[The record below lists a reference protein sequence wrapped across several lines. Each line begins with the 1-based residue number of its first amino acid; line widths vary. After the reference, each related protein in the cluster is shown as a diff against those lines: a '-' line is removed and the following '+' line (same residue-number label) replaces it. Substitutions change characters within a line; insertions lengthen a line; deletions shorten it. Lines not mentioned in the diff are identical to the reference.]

1 VVTWYDSIAACRS
14 RNATTEGLYSRQR
27 EPRELFPFPFI
38 QVSFRFRLLI
48 GVFRSDQ
55 EGYVI
60 PYVRSCISDSD
71 VGCSS
76 RVVIQLW
83 SIDRTRVRKRIEQKN
98 LSAFRTSGKTNTI
111 GMRFKTRRGN
121 RGDDGIRGWGRAGCV
136 GWRTRL
142 AEDI

>member
-1 VVTWYDSIAACRS
+1 MIAVCG
-14 RNATTEGLYSRQR
+14 NIKGKITGGLYSRQR
-27 EPRELFPFPFI
+27 EPRGLFPFSFI

-60 PYVRSCISDSD
+60 RHVRSCVSDSD

-83 SIDRTRVRKRIEQKN
+83 SIDRTRVRKRREEQKN